1 MCQKGNKDGNAC
13 RAAAAGRRR
22 ECRGGD
28 TAPRREGYRET
39 DEECVVRSTVSW
51 DQKALEKR
59 LQVRLESKDIE
70 SGEDTM
76 DDADEDTMRD
86 EDMCWIC
93 HDGHCVTMP
102 LERTCRCPWM
112 KVHRQCLARWQL
124 QQAGKSEERRCRFCK
139 DTLPDWRDVH
149 AGLPRA
155 QPIMTVVHEGV
166 THQVV
171 VEPGE
176 EGQRKFQDDIRRIFG
191 LEGHETIQLTFGC
204 RIPDSRQE
212 VVLEGW
218 ESYDAAVH
226 CASLSAGQ
234 RQKRI
239 HSVSPE
245 KRVVSRRMS
254 GGSGVLRRLFSKN
267 FPSNEESSRAMTP

>member
-1 MCQKGNKDGNAC
+1 MCQKGSLDGRDSCGATPE
-13 RAAAAGRRR
+13 GRQR
-22 ECRGGD
+22 EYRGGY
-28 TAPRREGYRET
+28 TAPKREGYRET
-39 DEECVVRSTVSW
+39 DEECVVRSTASW
-51 DQKALEKR
+51 DKGALEER
-59 LQVRLESKDIE
+59 LVVRSQSKDIDG
-70 SGEDTM
+70 GENTM
-76 DDADEDTMRD
+76 YDAD

-93 HDGHCVTMP
+93 HDGHCDTMP

-124 QQAGKSEERRCRFCK
+124 QQAGKSEERKCRFCK
-139 DTLPDWRDVH
+139 DMLPDWRDVH

-176 EGQRKFQDDIRRIFG
+176 EGQKKFQDDIRRIFG

-234 RQKRI
+234 RQKRV
-239 HSVSPE
+239 HSVSPA

-254 GGSGVLRRLFSKN
+254 NGSGVLRRLFSKN
-267 FPSNEESSRAMTP
+267 FPSNEESGGTMAPRS

>member
-1 MCQKGNKDGNAC
+1 MCQKGSKNGGDGCKVATI
-13 RAAAAGRRR
+13 GRRR
-22 ECRGGD
+22 EHRGGD
-28 TAPRREGYRET
+28 TAPTGEGYRET
-39 DEECVVRSTVSW
+39 EEECVVRSTVSW
-51 DQKALEKR
+51 DKKVLGER
-59 LQVRLESKDIE
+59 LLVGSESKDIE
-70 SGEDTM
+70 CGD
-76 DDADEDTMRD
+76 DTMRD

-93 HDGHCVTMP
+93 HDGHGVSMP

-124 QQAGKSEERRCRFCK
+124 QQAGKVEERRCRFCR

-155 QPIMTVVHEGV
+155 QPVMTVVHEGL
-166 THQVV
+166 THQVI

-176 EGQRKFQDDIRRIFG
+176 EGQKKFQDDIRRIFG

-204 RIPDSRQE
+204 RIPDSRHE

-239 HSVSPE
+239 HSASPE

-267 FPSNEESSRAMTP
+267 FPSNEGSTGAMTP